1 MSLSFNYRHL
11 YYFWVV
17 AKEGGISR
25 AAARLGMAGQTVGTQ
40 VRELERS
47 VGCVLLKSAGR
58 GVTLT
63 DAGIIAVRQ
72 ADQIFELGDQLAAV
86 VRDAVSSPTVR
97 LTVGL
102 PDGLPKLAV
111 QRLLQPVIQE
121 PNLRLLCQEGD
132 FKNLLADLAL
142 HRLDLVIADRAAP
155 PNPNLKLYN
164 HSLGSSPIVWYASA
178 SLYSAARRGFPRSLA
193 KVPVLLPTSHA
204 VVRTRLDQ
212 WFDRHAIQP
221 RVAGEFQDSALL
233 KTFGAGGMG
242 VFPAVELAADELTH
256 RYKVRRLGPCEGVE
270 EHFFAIGTEK
280 KVLHPLVHRIL
291 STRR

>member
-1 MSLSFNYRHL
+1 MSLSINYRHL

-17 AKEGGISR
+17 AKEGGITR
-25 AAARLGMAGQTVGTQ
+25 AAARLGMAVQTVSTQ

-63 DAGIIAVRQ
+63 EAGVIAVRQ
-72 ADQIFELGDQLAAV
+72 ADQIFELGDQLTV
-86 VRDAVSSPTVR
+86 LVRDTVSSPIVR
-97 LTVGL
+97 LAVGL

-111 QRLLQPVIQE
+111 QRLLQSVIQE

-132 FKNLLADLAL
+132 LKNLLADLAL

-204 VVRTRLDQ
+204 AVRTRLDQ

-256 RYKVRRLGPCEGVE
+256 RYKVRRLGPCEAVE

-280 KVLHPLVHRIL
+280 KVLHPLVQRIL

>member
-17 AKEGGISR
+17 AKEGGITR
-25 AAARLGMAGQTVGTQ
+25 AAARLGIAVQTVSTQ

-47 VGCVLLKSAGR
+47 VGCVLLKPAGR

-63 DAGIIAVRQ
+63 EAGVIAVRQ
-72 ADQIFELGDQLAAV
+72 ADQIFELGDQLAV
-86 VRDAVSSPTVR
+86 RVRDAVSSPIVR
-97 LTVGL
+97 LAVGL

-164 HSLGSSPIVWYASA
+164 HSLGSSPIVWYSSA

-204 VVRTRLDQ
+204 AVRTRLDQ
-212 WFDRHAIQP
+212 WFDRHEIQP

-256 RYKVRRLGPCEGVE
+256 RYKVRRLGPCEEVE

-280 KVLHPLVHRIL
+280 KVLHPLVQRIL

>member
-25 AAARLGMAGQTVGTQ
+25 AAARLGMAVQTVGTQ